1 MALISKC
8 LQDRLRF
15 PVGGR
20 SAGRVRKDAR
30 QASRLNGTKLNQQM
44 NQLVRQHGLPLGWA
58 QAMDYLVQYDRISPR
73 QGNAVPAIIADHL
86 IPAGGRVTLFGGTP
100 ASSTHQTARELILAG
115 FADPKIT
122 ATIYQDDLLE
132 PNRYKHVGNEH
143 FWFHGSEITDVL
155 NNEDIDIEQAIE
167 LSGEMLHARH
177 RIDRGH
183 QAFCEWREQMNAMGY
198 VYASCHFPSQKI
210 RWNES
215 VLYVSST
222 PITLSGT
229 SDAVSAATLGA
240 RTLCINNLAP
250 SWHSLMSPET
260 WGLENNEGQEILL
273 KELCARTDLVV
284 HREKILATAMG
295 SVIGHSYALVDPELS
310 EALAND
316 EIELDDW
323 RQEVTASRVGV
334 EQDIINQIESGALPE
349 KIGEQALARVQET
362 TVFDDYIYPTP
373 NVA

>member
-20 SAGRVRKDAR
+20 SAGRLRKDAR
-30 QASRLNGTKLNQQM
+30 QASRLNGTKYNQQL

-73 QGNAVPAIIADHL
+73 QGNALPAIIADNL
-86 IPAGGRVTLFGGTP
+86 IPEGGRVTLFGGSP
-100 ASSTHQTARELILAG
+100 SCSTHQAVRELVLNA
-115 FADPKIT
+115 FADPSIT

-132 PNRYKHVGNEH
+132 PNRFKHVGNEH

-155 NNEDIDIEQAIE
+155 NNEDIEIDQAIA
-167 LSGEMLHARH
+167 LADEMRHARD
-177 RIDRGH
+177 RIDNGH
-183 QAFCEWREQMNAMGY
+183 QAFCDWREQMNANGY
-198 VYASCHFPSQKI
+198 VYASRHFPSQKI

-215 VLYVSST
+215 VLYVGST
-222 PITLSGT
+222 PITFAGT
-229 SDAVSAATLGA
+229 SDAVSAATLGG

-260 WGLENNEGQEILL
+260 WGLEHNEGHEVLL
-273 KELCARTDLVV
+273 KELFARTDLVV
-284 HREKILATAMG
+284 HREKIFSTAIG
-295 SVIGHSYALVDPELS
+295 SVIGHSYAKVDPNLS

-316 EIELDDW
+316 EIGLDEW
-323 RQEVTASRVGV
+323 RQEVAEARVGV
-334 EQDIINQIESGALPE
+334 DQDIINQIESGALPVKVGE
-349 KIGEQALARVQET
+349 KALARVRDT
-362 TVFDDYIYPTP
+362 TDFDDYIYPTP